1 MKTGFMKIDFTP
13 GECPVFSYRTGML
26 VYEEHFKDGTLLPSG
41 YNTAGYPLDTLQC
54 FPTRLCSNAFYEPS
68 AFSIELDG
76 QCTDYSLA
84 FESFEVTGTEGSA
97 EGILNLRSE
106 IMPVRIKIHT
116 IIDGTGM
123 LRRFFEIEN
132 LSDKKINLSRLCL
145 ISGGLENMQKSRF
158 MCDSNIEKYYS
169 IGYFEDTR
177 WAREGQF
184 RWRDVQPDTLSLD
197 TRFGRD
203 RFRHPMVLLRNNITG
218 TTFFYQTGYSG
229 GCRFSVDYNANAE
242 CDDTYISLCA
252 EITSYKPI
260 AIIGAHETLTTPE
273 IHFGA
278 VSGDFD
284 DCINEMHAHTRK
296 FLPEAKLLVGFG
308 MGAEHDMTPECTK
321 TLMRQAK
328 EMGAEAFLIDAGWY
342 CPPDE
347 QTRWGEY
354 CGDNCPHP
362 QRYPLGIDELRDYCH
377 SLGMKFCLWA
387 DIENIG
393 DLSAMK
399 QKHPEWF
406 ARDIYGRNDH
416 SLIDMTNPEAAE
428 WCENELA
435 RMIEEYGL
443 DMLRVDNNGS
453 VKSCFGIADTGECLS
468 LKRFDAICKMYDRLK
483 KRFPDVIFENCA
495 GGGGRTDLGLMR
507 YFSHSWVSDNQRAPL
522 SVLITNGMTMA
533 LPPEKVDR
541 LFAGMGCHEQ
551 GTLRF
556 HMRNTM
562 LCHMSLNTL
571 APYTK
576 QVNPLQMELVKHS
589 VDIYKS
595 FIRDFLPSSKIF
607 HHTPEAENG
616 FVCIEAAAED
626 KSKMAAAV
634 FTVKR
639 SEGDFIFTP
648 KGIDA
653 GCEYT
658 VTLDN
663 TGEVFTAEGRQLI
676 THGIKIKIPNA
687 LDSELILMKKRT

>member
-1 MKTGFMKIDFTP
+1 MKNTFMKIDFTG
-13 GECPVFSYRTGML
+13 GECPVFCYRTGML
-26 VYEEHFKDGTLLPSG
+26 VYEEHFRDGMLLPSG

-54 FPTRLCSNAFYEPS
+54 FPTRLDNTDFYQPS
-68 AFSIELDG
+68 SFSIELDG
-76 QCTDYSLA
+76 QSVDFRLK
-84 FESFEVTGTEGSA
+84 FDSFDIAEADGSA
-97 EGILNLRSE
+97 EGILTLTSE

-116 IIDGTGM
+116 IIDGTQM

-132 LSDKKINLSRLCL
+132 LSDSKMRLSRLCL
-145 ISGGLENMQKSRF
+145 ISGGLENMQRSRF
-158 MCDSNIEKYYS
+158 LCDDDIEKYYS
-169 IGYFEDTR
+169 VGYFEDTR

-184 RWRDVQPDTLSLD
+184 RWRDVKTDTLSID

-218 TTFFYQTGYSG
+218 VTYFYQLGYSG
-229 GCRFSVDYNANAE
+229 GCRFSVDYNAFPDD
-242 CDDTYISLCA
+242 DDTYISLCA
-252 EITSYKPI
+252 EVTSYKPLTVI
-260 AIIGAHETLTTPE
+260 EAGEVLTTPE

-278 VSGDFD
+278 VAGDLD
-284 DCINEMHAHTRK
+284 ECVNEMHAHTRK
-296 FLPEAKLLVGFG
+296 FLPETSLLVGFG

-321 TLMRQAK
+321 SFMRQAR
-328 EMGAEAFLIDAGWY
+328 EMGAEVFLIDAGWY
-342 CPPDE
+342 CPPDK

-354 CGDNCPHP
+354 CGDNYPHP
-362 QRYPLGIDELRDYCH
+362 ERYPEGIEEIASYCR

-387 DIENIG
+387 DIENMG
-393 DLSAMK
+393 ELSAMK
-399 QKHPEWF
+399 HKHPEWF
-406 ARDIYGRNDH
+406 AKDIYGRSDH

-453 VKSCFGIADTGECLS
+453 CRHYFSIADTGECLS
-468 LKRFDAICKMYDRLK
+468 LSRFDAIYKMYDRLK
-483 KRFPDVIFENCA
+483 KRFPAVIFENCA
-495 GGGGRTDLGLMR
+495 GGGGRTDSGLMR
-507 YFSHSWVSDNQRAPL
+507 YFSHTWVSDNQRAPL
-522 SVLITNGMTMA
+522 SALITNGMTMA

-576 QVNPLQMELVKHS
+576 QVNPVQMEFVKHS
-589 VDIYKS
+589 VEIYKS
-595 FIRDFLPSSKIF
+595 FIRDFLPASQIY
-607 HHTPEAENG
+607 HHTPEAEKG
-616 FVCIEAAAED
+616 FVCIEIAAED
-626 KSKMAAAV
+626 KSKAAAAV
-634 FTVKR
+634 FTVKKP
-639 SEGDFIFTP
+639 EGDFIFTP

-653 GCEYT
+653 GSEYT

-663 TGEVFTAEGRQLI
+663 TGDVFTAEGRQIL
-676 THGIKIKIPNA
+676 THGIKIKIPTA
-687 LDSELILMKKRT
+687 LDSELILIEKRS